1 MLIGIGSD
9 GYIVFNEFGLLLV
22 LWMWVKILVK
32 EIVVVNVR
40 FFGNDLFKVLI
51 MVFIVGVGIVMDF
64 REVCDLLFLLI
75 LFLIFWF

>member
-22 LWMWVKILVK
+22 LRTRVKILVK

-75 LFLIFWF
+75 LFLIF

>member
-22 LWMWVKILVK
+22 LRIRVKILVK

-75 LFLIFWF
+75 LFLIF